1 MLSEVSLHAPR
12 SSCKTSHN
20 TQSVKTFQLSGGRE
34 NDSSLCSLY
43 THYCTTHCAHM
54 HPPTIYATL
63 LCMHNQQTN
72 RVFPS
77 PRLGHVL
84 HNSRQLGRNSGPP
97 PQDSGVCMKCGYYLT
112 TTHPFPNKTTLSLSH
127 ISCIPSVHRRT
138 DQEEGKVEQYYPFS
152 PFFSNRSPAGIS
164 LSWRWGRR
172 RIAAA
177 SSGFHQ
183 LWWVNGCPLRHGSV
197 CLTSVF
203 P

>member
-1 MLSEVSLHAPR
+1 MLIGLGVVLWYHLLLSEVSLHAPR

-20 TQSVKTFQLSGGRE
+20 TQSVKTFQLSGGRD
-34 NDSSLCSLY
+34 NYSSLCSLY

-77 PRLGHVL
+77 PRLSHVL

-112 TTHPFPNKTTLSLSH
+112 TTHPFLIDQTKLPYLCHT
-127 ISCIPSVHRRT
+127 SVVFPVYT
-138 DQEEGKVEQYYPFS
+138 GGQT
-152 PFFSNRSPAGIS
+152 
-164 LSWRWGRR
+164 RR
-172 RIAAA
+172 RGKWNSVMLFHLSFLTGRQLA
-177 SSGFHQ
+177 SAYRGGGGGGALQQQVRAFT
-183 LWWVNGCPLRHGSV
+183 NYGR
-197 CLTSVF
+197 
-203 P
+203 